1 MKHRRRVEWSFAS
14 SRRFPSGQS
23 GVPTPGG
30 DNPADLGHHRF
41 DEIRC
46 EKLHAGLTIC
56 GCPPPELAITAR
68 APRGKLRETGAY

>member
-30 DNPADLGHHRF
+30 DYPADLGRHRF
-41 DEIRC
+41 DEIRR
-46 EKLHAGLTIC
+46 EKLHAGL
-56 GCPPPELAITAR
+56 AIGGAHEPSAAR
-68 APRGKLRETGAY
+68 TRHNSTGAERKAS